1 MSKPRLFLAVTRART
16 LPVMAAPVIIGSA
29 LAWQQGAPFQWG
41 LFVLALLGALAA
53 HLGANVINDVF
64 DFGAGADQAAQAIMP
79 QGNTVATGSQFL
91 LNGRLSIN
99 AYRGLAVACFAT
111 ALLCGIILSFFRP
124 WALLFGLIGF
134 LLAFFYVAPPLRLAY
149 IGRGLGELDIL
160 ISFGILPLVG
170 SFYVQTGTVTYTAL
184 LASLPIGLYTMV
196 VLYFYHF
203 LHWRADE
210 SVGKITPVVALGE
223 PGARIA
229 GALLLLLIAATVL
242 LDVYLRV
249 PLVCYYR
256 RAHYHPCRV
265 CIARGDR
272 RSETLLQTDG
282 IEPEQQST
290 GGAVHPGGIA
300 PAGVYAYLTRSR
312 VKGCKFVASLYS

>member
-1 MSKPRLFLAVTRART
+1 MSKPRLFLEVTRART

-41 LFVLALLGALAA
+41 LFVLALVGALAA
-53 HLGANVINDVF
+53 HLGGNVINDVF

-99 AYRGLAVACFAT
+99 AYRGLAAACFAT

-124 WALLFGLIGF
+124 WALAFGVIGF

-160 ISFGILPLVG
+160 VSFGILPLVG

-184 LASLPIGLYTMV
+184 LASLPIGLYTMA
-196 VLYFYHF
+196 VLYFHHF

-223 PGARIA
+223 RGARIA

-242 LDVYLRV
+242 LDVFLRV
-249 PLVCYYR
+249 FPWYAIIAVLTIIPVEFALR
-256 RAHYHPCRV
+256 EATGDLKHYFKLMASNLNSNLLAALF
-265 CIARGDR
+265 ILAALLLRGF
-272 RSETLLQTDG
+272 TH
-282 IEPEQQST
+282 I
-290 GGAVHPGGIA
+290 
-300 PAGVYAYLTRSR
+300 
-312 VKGCKFVASLYS
+312 